1 MSQIYKVF
9 FNESLLRLAPP
20 DGSTGEGEM
29 VLLQSLDRRNLGRLI
44 FGFESSGVKNFTI
57 CHPDTTALFNLFTTY
72 FVVLEAAGGLVR
84 HELCRYLFIKRFG
97 KWDIP
102 KGKIEPGESP
112 EMAAIRE
119 VTEESGISE
128 PRIIRPLPP
137 TYHTYNL
144 EGTRILKK
152 TWWFLMHLDGK
163 MNTIPQREEGITE
176 AVWLVPSQFDIV
188 LENTYRSLTDLLGD
202 IPWLPEE
209 TNQVSH

>member
-9 FNESLLRLAPP
+9 FNESLLQLAPP
-20 DGSTGEGEM
+20 GASVGDGGVEH
-29 VLLQSLDRRNLGRLI
+29 LKYLDRSHLRKLI
-44 FGFESSGVKNFTI
+44 VGFESSGLKDFTI
-57 CHPDTTALFNLFTTY
+57 SYPDTQALFRLFTSF

-84 HELCRYLFIKRFG
+84 HESCRYLFIKRFG

-102 KGKIEPGESP
+102 KGKIETGESP
-112 EMAAIRE
+112 EAAAIRE
-119 VTEESGISE
+119 VMEESGITE
-128 PRIIRPLPP
+128 PRVIKPLPQ

-152 TWWFLMHLDGK
+152 TWWYLMHLDGT
-163 MNTIPQREEGITE
+163 MVTSPQREEGITE

-188 LENTYRSLTDLLGD
+188 LENTYRSLAVLLGD

-209 TNQVSH
+209 TNLVSE